1 LTLNELRQLFL
12 SDNKEDVMPVLELHL
27 DAAKRYGK
35 TMLELGW
42 TPQSILKSASKSKRP
57 LATFLA
63 KLDHVGGYRED
74 PLRKKSALL
83 AMILNN
89 RPEKYFEFGKMESLP
104 PIVDY
109 HCMRSNLRMGML
121 DVRDEILREK
131 LERRELVSASEERE
145 IRFAAYQAVEKLPDL
160 SGRTMATVDEYFFFS
175 RKRCPEM
182 SEPECSSC
190 SADPICAHRK
200 ELFQPVFRTDYY

>member
-1 LTLNELRQLFL
+1 
-12 SDNKEDVMPVLELHL
+12 M

-42 TPQSILKSASKSKRP
+42 TPQSILKSASKSKRL

-182 SEPECSSC
+182 SEPDCSSC
-190 SADPICAHRK
+190 SADPVCAHRK

>member
-1 LTLNELRQLFL
+1 MAYKQKLDEDPNFFLAEWQAELTLNELRQLFL

-57 LATFLA
+57 LAPFLA
-63 KLDHVGGYRED
+63 KRDHVGGYRED

-131 LERRELVSASEERE
+131 LERRELVSASEERD
-145 IRFAAYQAVEKLPDL
+145 PNCCL
-160 SGRTMATVDEYFFFS
+160 SGS
-175 RKRCPEM
+175 RET
-182 SEPECSSC
+182 SGS
-190 SADPICAHRK
+190 
-200 ELFQPVFRTDYY
+200 FRTNDGNSR

>member
-1 LTLNELRQLFL
+1 
-12 SDNKEDVMPVLELHL
+12 
-27 DAAKRYGK
+27 
-35 TMLELGW
+35 
-42 TPQSILKSASKSKRP
+42 
-57 LATFLA
+57 
-63 KLDHVGGYRED
+63 
-74 PLRKKSALL
+74 
-83 AMILNN
+83 MILNN
-89 RPEKYFEFGKMESLP
+89 QPEKYFEFGKMESLP

-109 HCMRSNLRMGML
+109 HYMRSNLRMGIL

-182 SEPECSSC
+182 SEPDCSSF
-190 SADPICAHRK
+190 SADPVCAHRK

>member
-1 LTLNELRQLFL
+1 
-12 SDNKEDVMPVLELHL
+12 MPVLELHL

-160 SGRTMATVDEYFFFS
+160 SGRTMATVDEYFFFLAKDV
-175 RKRCPEM
+175 RK
-182 SEPECSSC
+182 
-190 SADPICAHRK
+190 
-200 ELFQPVFRTDYY
+200 

>member
-1 LTLNELRQLFL
+1 
-12 SDNKEDVMPVLELHL
+12 MPVLELHL
-27 DAAKRYGK
+27 DVAKRYGK

-89 RPEKYFEFGKMESLP
+89 RPEKYFEL
-104 PIVDY
+104 
-109 HCMRSNLRMGML
+109 
-121 DVRDEILREK
+121 EK
-131 LERRELVSASEERE
+131 WNHFRRL
-145 IRFAAYQAVEKLPDL
+145 
-160 SGRTMATVDEYFFFS
+160 
-175 RKRCPEM
+175 
-182 SEPECSSC
+182 
-190 SADPICAHRK
+190 
-200 ELFQPVFRTDYY
+200 

>member
-1 LTLNELRQLFL
+1 MFEL
-12 SDNKEDVMPVLELHL
+12 S
-27 DAAKRYGK
+27 
-35 TMLELGW
+35 W

-74 PLRKKSALL
+74 RLRKKSALL

-182 SEPECSSC
+182 SEPDCSSC
-190 SADPICAHRK
+190 SADPVCAHRK